1 MKKRILFIAV
11 TLFAVL
17 TVTGALAAGG
27 VKLNAANF
35 PDAVLREYLEARDD
49 DGNGVLSESEI
60 AQITHVTL
68 SNTAV
73 KDLRGIK
80 YLTSLKYLDVGYTQ
94 VNALD
99 LKWAPGL
106 TYLQVSGT
114 NISSLDLGQVPELTE
129 LYVTG
134 TDITAL
140 DVKKCLKLTVL
151 SCGYTDI
158 GKLDLSSNHALR
170 YLYCGYTDITALDLS
185 GCRLLARLTCSGNK
199 IPGLNLKNNIKLEYL
214 DCSSMGLTSL
224 DVSKLTALQE
234 LSCAKN
240 SLTSLDVSRNTK
252 LTSLACW
259 DNKLTELP
267 LSGNTALKFLSCG
280 GNRLTK
286 LTLSANTALYQL
298 DCADNALTKLTLPKG
313 SALRNVYCND
323 NKLAELNVTGCTGLD
338 TLFCSSNLLTGLNLS
353 KNTLLSSLNCSANRL
368 TELDLSKNWNLS
380 VLTCGG
386 NRLTKLD
393 VSKCTA
399 LRRLDA
405 RDNQLVFIDLTKNT
419 ALSESNISLSG
430 NKRSLTA
437 EAGRIFYADLGLDS
451 AKVSSV
457 KGATKS
463 STFFTASKSG
473 TVTYQYK
480 VRSDMKVKF
489 TLKVTYK
496 KGEISSVTIDKTSY
510 PYTGKAVRPA
520 VTVKSKIAG
529 RTVKL
534 SKGTQYKVYYKNN
547 VIPGTATITVKGT
560 GHFKG
565 TLTKTFRI
573 TKVKLKSVTLDKT
586 TWTYTGSEIRPKV
599 TVKATVDGTAKTLEQ
614 GVDYTVKYKN
624 NIKKGTATVT
634 VTGIGNFTGKISKT
648 FKIK

>member
-1 MKKRILFIAV
+1 MQNYPDPEAQVLLDAGDEWTTLGELIADPSTQVIAGYTDMVEKWEQFAV
-11 TLFAVL
+11 TESEQAIM
-17 TVTGALAAGG
+17 
-27 VKLNAANF
+27 
-35 PDAVLREYLEARDD
+35 DAVNGKPLRSRQQTLLQERLKTAE
-49 DGNGVLSESEI
+49 GKSNGESFIGDYTDVAEVNTEGPNSVPDI
-60 AQITHVTL
+60 ETISYSDLMGTKFEELWQPVEGLITE
-68 SNTAV
+68 
-73 KDLRGIK
+73 G
-80 YLTSLKYLDVGYTQ
+80 
-94 VNALD
+94 
-99 LKWAPGL
+99 
-106 TYLQVSGT
+106 
-114 NISSLDLGQVPELTE
+114 
-129 LYVTG
+129 
-134 TDITAL
+134 
-140 DVKKCLKLTVL
+140 LTVL
-151 SCGYTDI
+151 VG
-158 GKLDLSSNHALR
+158 G
-170 YLYCGYTDITALDLS
+170 
-185 GCRLLARLTCSGNK
+185 
-199 IPGLNLKNNIKLEYL
+199 
-214 DCSSMGLTSL
+214 
-224 DVSKLTALQE
+224 SKLGKSWICMDMAYCVATGTPYWGHKTTSCPVLYLALEDSQRR
-234 LSCAKN
+234 LQ
-240 SLTSLDVSRNTK
+240 SRNTK

-313 SALRNVYCND
+313 SALRN
-323 NKLAELNVTGCTGLD
+323 D

-586 TWTYTGSEIRPKV
+586 TWTYTGSEIKPGV
-599 TVKATVDGTAKTLEQ
+599 TVKAKVNGQTVTLEK
-614 GVDYTVKYKN
+614 GVDYSVKYTN
-624 NIKKGTATVT
+624 NIKKGTAAVT
-634 VTGIGNFTGKISKT
+634 VTGIGNFTGTLTKKFTIQ
-648 FKIK
+648 